1 MEASDSQR
9 SASSGDDVAVRRLT
23 YERIAGELDRI
34 RGARAYFA
42 RQLGPLPAFAGISVA
57 LVGAFSEK
65 IEEEKWLWVAL
76 VLFGLMVAASIAYSR
91 MPPYRELRSD
101 RLHDKTKDL
110 AEGCGTNNP
119 ADWYDAESK
128 LERDIYSS
136 PRNGGRFWWWP
147 RRSPERDMQEQLNKE
162 RFGVFLVQTLFLCVI
177 ASLLL
182 ARLAP

>member
-1 MEASDSQR
+1 MLR
-9 SASSGDDVAVRRLT
+9 K
-23 YERIAGELDRI
+23 
-34 RGARAYFA
+34 
-42 RQLGPLPAFAGISVA
+42 

-91 MPPYRELRSD
+91 MPPYRELRSY
-101 RLHDKTKDL
+101 RLRYQAKDFT
-110 AEGCGTNNP
+110 EGCGANTP

-136 PRNGGRFWWWP
+136 QRNEGRLWWWP
-147 RRSPERDMQEQLNKE
+147 RRRPEGDMQEQLNKE
-162 RFGVFLVQTLFLCVI
+162 RFGVFLVQILFLSVI
-177 ASLLL
+177 ACLLL